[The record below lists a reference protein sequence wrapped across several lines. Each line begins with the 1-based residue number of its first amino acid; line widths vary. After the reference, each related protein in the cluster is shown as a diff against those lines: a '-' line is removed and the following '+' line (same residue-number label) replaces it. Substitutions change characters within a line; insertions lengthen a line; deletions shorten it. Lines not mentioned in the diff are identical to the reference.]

1 MCLEALIQIDEQA
14 PRRIGARR
22 LSELSG
28 LVITSASLDGTSALH
43 VSVSGGCS
51 CELLAKGANAEG
63 PTWTLEPE
71 YRPKLETLIRALASE
86 AGKFRVL
93 FHWLNGDIE
102 RTVARVGTKDF
113 LKLLAADE
121 IGNNVLYQVSGK
133 A

>member
-1 MCLEALIQIDEQA
+1 M
-14 PRRIGARR
+14 
-22 LSELSG
+22 
-28 LVITSASLDGTSALH
+28 
-43 VSVSGGCS
+43 
-51 CELLAKGANAEG
+51 
-63 PTWTLEPE
+63 
-71 YRPKLETLIRALASE
+71 IRTLASE